1 MDALREFFYM
11 GGYAFYVWIAYGVAF
26 IVLTANVVLPMVHAR
41 ELRARLARQ
50 ARMERRP

>member
-1 MDALREFFYM
+1 MDVLREFFYM
-11 GGYAFYVWIAYGVAF
+11 GGYSFYVWSAYGVTLV
-26 IVLTANVVLPMVHAR
+26 VLVANVVLPMVHAR